1 MTSRLRTGT
10 TAYVLPFA
18 AFMVLMMASQLM
30 PAAMKYGIYPV
41 QTIVC
46 GALLI
51 RYLGFYS
58 LKPPQKLGLTCFI
71 AVFVL
76 ILWISPQLIAWG
88 FPKTASWFPSR
99 MEGFDPHQ
107 YEAQSPLLYYTML
120 VFRFVRLVV
129 VVPLMEEVFWRGFLA
144 RYLIQDEATG
154 DFTENFESVPFGT
167 FSRLS
172 FTVVV
177 IGFCVE
183 HSPPDMPAALVT
195 GILYNVVAWKSR
207 SLSSCVLAHAITNLL
222 LGIYVMRT
230 GQWGFW

>member
-1 MTSRLRTGT
+1 MTSRLRTDT

-30 PAAMKYGIYPV
+30 PAAMKYGIYPI

-51 RYLGFYS
+51 KYLGVYS

-76 ILWISPQLIAWG
+76 ILWISPQWIASA
-88 FPKTASWFPSR
+88 FPAIAHWFPSR
-99 MEGFDPHQ
+99 LDGFDPHQ
-107 YEAQSPLLYYTML
+107 YEAQSMALYYTML

-144 RYLIQDEATG
+144 RYLVQDASGE
-154 DFTENFESVPFGT
+154 FTENFESLPFGT

-172 FTVVV
+172 FIVVA

-195 GILYNVVAWKSR
+195 GILYNALAWKSR